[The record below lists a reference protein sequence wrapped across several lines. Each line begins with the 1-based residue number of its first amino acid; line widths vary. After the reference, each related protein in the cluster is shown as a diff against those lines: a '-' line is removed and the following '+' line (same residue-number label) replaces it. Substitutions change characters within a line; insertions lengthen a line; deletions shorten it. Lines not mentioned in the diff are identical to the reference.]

1 MIENQYFLYQLFLN
15 EKNKWVKKKFSQTL
29 MNKVKNLFA
38 V

>member
-1 MIENQYFLYQLFLN
+1 MIENQYFSYQLFLT

-29 MNKVKNLFA
+29 MNEVKNLFA